1 MTHGPRLFQ
10 ELVYLLVGIIA
21 LAGVTGLYFWLDLPV
36 VSAAFTYL
44 IVVVLL
50 SLVSSFPSLVAL
62 SFIAVGCL
70 DYFFTSPTFSLR
82 MDYSQDIIAVA
93 AFLITSLI
101 VTGLVRRLRAAHDEQ
116 ALASERLR
124 DAQVQLAHIDR
135 VATMGQLTASIAH
148 EVNQPI
154 SATVTNAQAALRWLD
169 RREPDLDE
177 VRQALAGI
185 VKAGNRAL
193 EVISR
198 IRDLIKKGPLR
209 TDGFEINEAVREVI
223 EFARCEAVKNG
234 VLVRTNL
241 ADGLPLVEGDR
252 VQLQQVMLNLII
264 NAIEAMS
271 GIAEGPRKL
280 VIKSGE
286 AEHDGVF
293 VEVQDF
299 GPGLDTAALERAF
312 EAFYTTKP
320 GGLGMGLSICRSI
333 IEAHGGSLRATANV
347 PHGAIF
353 RFTVPAR
360 GTVDDPLRPGRH
372 QSAVRISA

>member
-312 EAFYTTKP
+312 
-320 GGLGMGLSICRSI
+320 
-333 IEAHGGSLRATANV
+333 
-347 PHGAIF
+347 
-353 RFTVPAR
+353 
-360 GTVDDPLRPGRH
+360 
-372 QSAVRISA
+372 

>member
-21 LAGVTGLYFWLDLPV
+21 LAGVTGLYFWLDLPL

-50 SLVSSFPSLVAL
+50 SFVSSFPSLIAL

-70 DYFFTSPTFSLR
+70 NYFFAPPVFTFHV
-82 MDYSQDIIAVA
+82 DYPEDITAMA
-93 AFLITSLI
+93 ALLITSFI
-101 VTGLVRRLRAAHDEQ
+101 VTGLVRRLRAAHDKQ
-116 ALASERLR
+116 TLASERLR
-124 DAQVQLAHIDR
+124 DAQVQLAHIGR
-135 VATMGQLTASIAH
+135 VTTMGQLSASIAH

-154 SATVTNAQAALRWLD
+154 SATVINAEAALRWLD
-169 RREPDLDE
+169 RPEPDLDE
-177 VRQALAGI
+177 VRQALACI
-185 VKAGNRAL
+185 VKDGNRAA

-198 IRDLIKKGPLR
+198 IRDLIKKKPLR
-209 TDGFEINEAVREVI
+209 TDRFEINEAVREVI
-223 EFARCEAVKNG
+223 EFTHGEAAKNG

-241 ADGLPLVEGDR
+241 SDGLPLIEGDR
-252 VQLQQVMLNLII
+252 VQLQQVILNLII
-264 NAIEAMS
+264 NAVEAMS
-271 GIAEGPRKL
+271 GIAEGLRKL
-280 VIKSGE
+280 VIRSGE

-320 GGLGMGLSICRSI
+320 GGLGMGLSICQSI
-333 IEAHGGSLRATANV
+333 IEAHGGSLRATGNV

-353 RFTVPAR
+353 RFTVPTR
-360 GTVDDPLRPGRH
+360 RTVDDPLRLVVTRM
-372 QSAVRISA
+372 Q